1 MRRNGKGKGDGKKM
15 ICNVRF
21 VSPRYNIVEKC
32 DFCQKRIDQGQTPA
46 WVAAC
51 PPQAMVFGDLN
62 DPDAEITRLV
72 STSPVQVIKPEM
84 GTYPQTYYMD
94 MDVDIVGAK

>member
-1 MRRNGKGKGDGKKM
+1 MAA
-15 ICNVRF
+15 CPYNVRF

-32 DFCQKRIDQGQTPA
+32 DFCQRRIDQGQRPA
-46 WVAAC
+46 CVEAC
-51 PPQAMVFGDLN
+51 PTQAMAFGDLN
-62 DPDAEITRLV
+62 DPNGEIARLV

-84 GTYPQTYYMD
+84 GTYPQAFYMD